1 MSANTFTVADQILL
15 AQWGIADVED
25 PRPRS
30 QWAYERVLE
39 AAADGSLTAPDFG
52 PDAPED
58 LPVLLDGREATAAE
72 ARAIANLRAEG
83 DLLLDGTRIA
93 LTLAG
98 RELLNRWALFQ
109 RFGGEQG

>member
-15 AQWGIADVED
+15 SSWGIADAED

-39 AAADGSLTAPDFG
+39 AAADGSLTAPEF
-52 PDAPED
+52 E
-58 LPVLLDGREATAAE
+58 PVLLDGREATDAE

-109 RFGGEQG
+109 RFGGEQA